1 MGRSETWDFTRGA
14 YTWVGIEELMS
25 LPGIGAKRA
34 DKILELREAK
44 GDLELDD
51 LNQVPYLR
59 ITPQL
64 IECLDF
70 TSFENKEGV
79 GSLYD
84 RHRER
89 VRSESFYESCFH
101 LTINIFNLSGEF
113 DCCHQ
118 SPSCLL

>member
-1 MGRSETWDFTRGA
+1 
-14 YTWVGIEELMS
+14 V
-25 LPGIGAKRA
+25 KVA
-34 DKILELREAK
+34 DTILELREAK

-64 IECLDF
+64 LDCLEF

-84 RHRER
+84 RHRGR
-89 VRSESFYESCFH
+89 VRSVDKLIGKWDGTGQHPLLLLIPKLYRPPSPLSLV
-101 LTINIFNLSGEF
+101 LTSA
-113 DCCHQ
+113 
-118 SPSCLL
+118 P

>member
-1 MGRSETWDFTRGA
+1 
-14 YTWVGIEELMS
+14 MS
-25 LPGIGAKRA
+25 VPGIGAKGA

-51 LNQVPYLR
+51 LNQAPYLR
-59 ITPQL
+59 ITPQIL
-64 IECLDF
+64 DCLDF

-89 VRSESFYESCFH
+89 VRSVDKLIGKWDGTGQDRAKLKEGGRIWVH
-101 LTINIFNLSGEF
+101 LTES
-113 DCCHQ
+113 H
-118 SPSCLL
+118 

>member
-1 MGRSETWDFTRGA
+1 
-14 YTWVGIEELMS
+14 MS
-25 LPGIGAKRA
+25 VPGIGAKGA
-34 DKILELREAK
+34 DKSLELREAK

-64 IECLDF
+64 LDCLDF

-84 RHRER
+84 RHRKELG
-89 VRSESFYESCFH
+89 V
-101 LTINIFNLSGEF
+101 LTG
-113 DCCHQ
+113 
-118 SPSCLL
+118 